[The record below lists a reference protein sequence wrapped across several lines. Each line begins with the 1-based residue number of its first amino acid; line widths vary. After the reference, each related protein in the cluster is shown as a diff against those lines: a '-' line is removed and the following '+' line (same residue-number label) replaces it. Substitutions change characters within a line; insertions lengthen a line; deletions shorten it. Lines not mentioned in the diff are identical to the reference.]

1 MGIFF
6 KKLYKF
12 LKILILVALIALII
26 KAFAIDAFQIPSI
39 SMENTL
45 QPGDFILANKFA
57 YHISTPH
64 EIPFADLPIPQYKMF
79 EIGKPEINDVVI
91 FEFPRGFEND
101 SLRGG
106 SKYVKRLIAGPHDT
120 LKITEGNIYVN
131 GKTIRLPETFKTLNF
146 EEKDSWIQD
155 EIIYPPGAKWNR
167 VSYGPI
173 IIPAKGDTIKIS
185 PENFERF
192 QSVIVMD
199 HGERSLLSEG
209 TIVTLD
215 GRAISEYV
223 LKQDHYFVIGDNFEA
238 SMDSRHFGFITD
250 KMIVGKALFIY
261 WSFDSEKV
269 APGPLGFLSAIRANR
284 IFKGLN

>member
-1 MGIFF
+1 MRNFF

-45 QPGDFILANKFA
+45 MPGDFILANKFA

-64 EIPFADLPIPQYKMF
+64 EIPFADLPIPQYKLF

-91 FEFPRGFEND
+91 FEFPRGFESD

-120 LKITEGNIYVN
+120 LKITDGHIFVN
-131 GKTIRLPETFKTLNF
+131 GKTIELPETFKTLKY

-173 IIPAKGDTIKIS
+173 IIPAKGDTIKIA

-192 QSVIVMD
+192 QSIIVMD
-199 HGERSLLSEG
+199 HGERSLLVEG
-209 TIVTLD
+209 TLVTLD
-215 GRAISEYV
+215 GRAIFEYV
-223 LKQDHYFVIGDNFEA
+223 LTQDHYFVIGDNFEA

-250 KMIVGKALFIY
+250 KMIVGEALFIY
-261 WSFDSEKV
+261 WSFDTKKV
-269 APGPLGFLSAIRANR
+269 APGPLGFLSAIRADR